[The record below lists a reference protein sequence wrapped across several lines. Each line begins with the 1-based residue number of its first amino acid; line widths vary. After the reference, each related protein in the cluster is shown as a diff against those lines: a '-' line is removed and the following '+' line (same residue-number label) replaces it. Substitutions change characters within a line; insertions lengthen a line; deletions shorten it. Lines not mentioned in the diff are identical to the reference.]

1 MADEVEEEE
10 PKKSG
15 IVKIIIFVVAGIL
28 LIVVGLG
35 IGYFMFG
42 GEPEPDPSAEV
53 NQIIEGKNTNA
64 KDTEKQK
71 ENEEGEVEGEDG
83 LIKKNV
89 KSIPEV
95 DSYETTYFEFP
106 GDFTTNLKASRKFLQ
121 LSVGVS
127 TQYDEKVMEVVDSH
141 QLALRSEILST
152 VSDFTEEDISGSD
165 GKKKLS
171 DRLLTVLNAK
181 LETLKE
187 FPGIEDVYFTAF
199 ILQWFRLFL

>member
-1 MADEVEEEE
+1 MAEEVEEE
-10 PKKSG
+10 PKKSNLL
-15 IVKIIIFVVAGIL
+15 KIIIFVVAGLL

-35 IGYFMFG
+35 IGYLIFG

-53 NQIIEGKNTNA
+53 NQIIEGKEA
-64 KDTEKQK
+64 VKKEKEES
-71 ENEEGEVEGEDG
+71 ENDKEGEEVGEDG

-89 KSIPEV
+89 KAIPEV

-106 GDFTTNLKASRKFLQ
+106 GDFTTNLKGSRKFLQ
-121 LSVGVS
+121 VSVGVS

-171 DRLLTVLNAK
+171 DRLMVVLNKK
-181 LETLKE
+181 LETLNE

-199 ILQWFRLFL
+199 ILQ

>member
-1 MADEVEEEE
+1 MAEEVEEE
-10 PKKSG
+10 PKKG
-15 IVKIIIFVVAGIL
+15 NLLKIIIFVVAGLL

-35 IGYFMFG
+35 IGYFIFG

-53 NQIIEGKNTNA
+53 NQIIEGKEA
-64 KDTEKQK
+64 EKK
-71 ENEEGEVEGEDG
+71 EKEKSESDEEGEEVGEDG

-89 KSIPEV
+89 KAIPDV

-106 GDFTTNLKASRKFLQ
+106 GDFTTNLKGSRKFLQ
-121 LSVGVS
+121 VSVGVS

-152 VSDFTEEDISGSD
+152 ISDFTETDISGSD

-171 DRLLTVLNAK
+171 ERLMVVLNKK
-181 LETLKE
+181 LETLDE

-199 ILQWFRLFL
+199 ILQ

>member
-1 MADEVEEEE
+1 MAEEVEEE

-15 IVKIIIFVVAGIL
+15 LLKIIIFVLAGLL
-28 LIVVGLG
+28 LIVIGLG
-35 IGYFMFG
+35 IGYFIFG

-53 NQIIEGKNTNA
+53 NQIIEGKEVE
-64 KDTEKQK
+64 EKEK
-71 ENEEGEVEGEDG
+71 NIKNEEGEEVGEDG
-83 LIKKNV
+83 IIKKNV
-89 KSIPEV
+89 KAIPEV

-106 GDFTTNLKASRKFLQ
+106 GDFTTNLKGSRKFLQ
-121 LSVGVS
+121 VSVGVS

-152 VSDFTEEDISGSD
+152 ISDFTETDISGSD

-171 DRLLTVLNAK
+171 ERLMVVLNKK
-181 LETLKE
+181 LETLDE

-199 ILQWFRLFL
+199 ILQ

>member
-1 MADEVEEEE
+1 MAEEVEEE
-10 PKKSG
+10 PKKSNLL
-15 IVKIIIFVVAGIL
+15 KIIIFVVVGFL
-28 LIVVGLG
+28 LIAVGLG

-53 NQIIEGKNTNA
+53 NQIIEGKEA
-64 KDTEKQK
+64 EKKKTEDVEDK
-71 ENEEGEVEGEDG
+71 EGQEEGEDG
-83 LIKKNV
+83 IIKKNV
-89 KSIPEV
+89 KAIPEV

-106 GDFTTNLKASRKFLQ
+106 GDFTTNLKGSRKFLQ
-121 LSVGVS
+121 VSVGVS

-152 VSDFTEEDISGSD
+152 ISDFTEEDISGSD

-171 DRLLTVLNAK
+171 ERLMVVLNKK
-181 LETLKE
+181 LESLDE

-199 ILQWFRLFL
+199 ILQ

>member
-1 MADEVEEEE
+1 MAEEVEEE
-10 PKKSG
+10 PKKSNLL
-15 IVKIIIFVVAGIL
+15 KIIIFVVAGLL

-35 IGYFMFG
+35 IGYFIFG
-42 GEPEPDPSAEV
+42 GEPETDPSAEV
-53 NQIIEGKNTNA
+53 NQIIEGKETD
-64 KDTEKQK
+64 KKEIEKS
-71 ENEEGEVEGEDG
+71 ESNEEGEEVGEDG

-89 KSIPEV
+89 KAIPEV

-106 GDFTTNLKASRKFLQ
+106 GDFTTNLKGSRKFLQ
-121 LSVGVS
+121 VSVGVS

-152 VSDFTEEDISGSD
+152 ISDFTETDISGSD

-171 DRLLTVLNAK
+171 ERLMVVLNKK
-181 LETLKE
+181 LEALDE

-199 ILQWFRLFL
+199 ILQ

>member
-1 MADEVEEEE
+1 MAEEVEEE
-10 PKKSG
+10 PKKSNLL
-15 IVKIIIFVVAGIL
+15 KIIIFVVGGIL
-28 LIVVGLG
+28 LIAIGLG
-35 IGYFMFG
+35 IGYFLFG

-53 NQIIEGKNTNA
+53 NQIIEGKEAEKKKT
-64 KDTEKQK
+64 KDVENK
-71 ENEEGEVEGEDG
+71 EGKEEGEDG

-89 KSIPEV
+89 KAIPEV

-106 GDFTTNLKASRKFLQ
+106 GEFTTNLKGSRKFLQ
-121 LSVGVS
+121 VSVGVS

-152 VSDFTEEDISGSD
+152 ISDFTEEDIAGSD

-171 DRLLTVLNAK
+171 ERLIVVLNKK
-181 LETLKE
+181 LETLDE

-199 ILQWFRLFL
+199 ILQ